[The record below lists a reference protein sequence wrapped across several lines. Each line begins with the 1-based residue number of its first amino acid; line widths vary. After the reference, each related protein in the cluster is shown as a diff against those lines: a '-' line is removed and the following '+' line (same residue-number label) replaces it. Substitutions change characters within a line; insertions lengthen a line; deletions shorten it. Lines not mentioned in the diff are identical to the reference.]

1 MILKKYKYKISKVKP
16 EGDWIYNS
24 AEQLYIAVPKRVSKA
39 IKLIQDD
46 MEVSNSLLVRDSI
59 ANAIKLSDH
68 NSPYGYDKALRKS
81 LLTIFQAECIKD
93 NLNCSVRDLQ
103 ALVDFFTF
111 CPPGYEV
118 SNYLQAHQELHPVYT

>member
-1 MILKKYKYKISKVKP
+1 MIHKKYKYKISKFQPKW
-16 EGDWIYNS
+16 DWIYNS
-24 AEQLYIAVPKRVSKA
+24 TEQLYIAIPKRVSKA
-39 IKLIQDD
+39 IEAIRE

-59 ANAIKLSDH
+59 ANAIKLSEHD
-68 NSPYGYDKALRKS
+68 SLYGYDKALRKS
-81 LLTIFQAECIKD
+81 LLTIFQAECIRD